1 MFMTG
6 PIATSLSERI
16 GCRPVAVMGGLV
28 GMVGTLLASFSD
40 SIFKMYLTQGFL
52 FGVGASLC
60 YFPSVIILPQ
70 YFYKN
75 LSMANGLVACGSGVG
90 TMAMGPVINYVIEN
104 YGWRTLVRISAGLL
118 LLCSLISLT
127 YRPNEKLQRMLKA
140 MRKDY
145 HPPLLDLSVFQNKGF
160 IAFTFALFIFML
172 SYFVPFVHLVSRVY
186 LKQSGCNGMC
196 TLSRN

>member
-127 YRPNEKLQRMLKA
+127 YRPNEKLQRKPCGKTTIHLYSTYPYFRTKVSL
-140 MRKDY
+140 RL
-145 HPPLLDLSVFQNKGF
+145 PLPCLS
-160 IAFTFALFIFML
+160 
-172 SYFVPFVHLVSRVY
+172 SCCH
-186 LKQSGCNGMC
+186 
-196 TLSRN
+196 TLSPLYTW